1 MHECEV
7 CGQMCDCDGED
18 MANPQPEDCEHLGH
32 DCEDEYGDDF
42 GDEMEAAAEVVLRA
56 CDEED
61 ARLARARIGEGR

>member
-42 GDEMEAAAEVVLRA
+42 SV
-56 CDEED
+56 
-61 ARLARARIGEGR
+61 